1 MVLFGIEEE
10 FLLVDPARS
19 EPRPTGPALRA
30 ALGQHDHPQFQVSA
44 ELLDCQI
51 ELATFPCAD
60 RSEAA
65 GALVAMRRALAR
77 AAEESATRPAGIG
90 VVYNAPLVPAKVTD
104 TPRYRSIARNAPGV
118 VADEY
123 VTGLHV
129 HAEVKDPE
137 LRIQVM
143 NRCRPWIPTLTA
155 VAANSPFWYGRDSGF
170 ASWRT
175 ILYRR
180 WPIQGCP
187 PVFANDTD
195 YRRRLQQLLAS
206 GVAADPGY
214 VSWLMRPSV
223 NYPTIEWRGA
233 DSQLSARD
241 TLLAASL
248 FRALAATE
256 LRAAAAGEPPVPQ
269 PQPEHLD
276 IALWQAARHGV
287 AGELIDLESGRLIPA
302 YEQLGRLLD
311 HLADALSASGDDEPV
326 RRGLSRIRRDGNGAE
341 RQRRAHEAGGF
352 AAWQQLVRDEFTA
365 DADET

>member
-10 FLLVDPARS
+10 FLLVDPASS

-30 ALGQHDHPQFQVSA
+30 RLAQQDHPLFQVSA

-51 ELATFPCAD
+51 ELATFPSAE

-65 GALVAMRRALAR
+65 TALVAMRRALVR
-77 AAEESATRPAGIG
+77 AAEESGTQPAGIG
-90 VVYNAPLVPAKVTD
+90 VAYNAPQAPAQVTD
-104 TPRYRSIARNAPGV
+104 TPRYRKVASNAPAV

-143 NRCRPWIPTLTA
+143 NRCRPWLPTLTA

-187 PVFANDTD
+187 PVFADDAD
-195 YRRRLQQLLAS
+195 YRRRLQQLLDS

-214 VSWLMRPSV
+214 VSWLMRPSA

-233 DSQLSARD
+233 DSQLAPRH
-241 TLLAASL
+241 TLVAACL

-256 LRAAAAGEPPVPQ
+256 LLAAAAGEPPGRQ

-276 IALWQAARHGV
+276 IALWQAARHGL
-287 AGELIDLESGRLIPA
+287 AEGLIDLETGRLIPA
-302 YEQLGRLLD
+302 HDQLGRLLE
-311 HLADALSASGDDEPV
+311 HVAGALSASGDEDFV
-326 RRGLSRIRRDGNGAE
+326 RSDLARIRREGNGAE
-341 RQRRAHEAGGF
+341 RQRRAHKEGGF
-352 AAWQQLVRDEFTA
+352 AAWQQLLRDEFTA
-365 DADET
+365 GVD

>member
-10 FLLVDPARS
+10 FLLVDPVSS

-30 ALGQHDHPQFQVSA
+30 RLRQQDHPLFQVSA

-51 ELATFPCAD
+51 ELATFPCAG

-65 GALVAMRRALAR
+65 TALVAMRRALAS
-77 AAEESATRPAGIG
+77 AGEESGTQPAGIG
-90 VVYNAPLVPAKVTD
+90 VVYNASQVPAQVTD
-104 TPRYRSIARNAPGV
+104 TPRYRRVASNAPAV

-129 HAEVKDPE
+129 HAEIKDPE

-187 PVFANDTD
+187 PVFADDAD
-195 YRRRLQQLLAS
+195 YRRRLQQLLDS

-214 VSWLMRPSV
+214 VSWLMRPSA
-223 NYPTIEWRGA
+223 NYPTVEWRGA
-233 DSQLSARD
+233 DSQLSARH
-241 TLLAASL
+241 TLLAACL

-256 LRAAAAGEPPVPQ
+256 LPAAAAGEPPVRQ

-276 IALWQAARHGV
+276 IALWQAARYGME
-287 AGELIDLESGRLIPA
+287 GELIDLETARLVPA
-302 YEQLGRLLD
+302 HDQLGRLLE
-311 HLADALSASGDDEPV
+311 HVAGALSAHGDEEFV
-326 RRGLSRIRRDGNGAE
+326 RCGLERLRREGNGAE
-341 RQRRAHEAGGF
+341 RQRRAHEEGGF
-352 AAWQQLVRDEFTA
+352 AGWQQLLRDELTA
-365 DADET
+365 GAD